1 MGFIR
6 DSSPKQPLAKARQ
19 LGLVES
25 VNRIRAATAA
35 RRKAE
40 VDAASFAANKPVREA
55 AAQAAAQAG
64 SIAAHNAAVGA
75 ASDALAVPQAQGDV
89 LLNGAGQGQ
98 DSASAN
104 TFRKRRVSFGSDS
117 GVNI

>member
-6 DSSPKQPLAKARQ
+6 NNVPKQPYSKEGMVS
-19 LGLVES
+19 LGES
-25 VNRIRAATAA
+25 VKRIRARKAA
-35 RRKAE
+35 RIKAE

>member
-1 MGFIR
+1 MGFITN
-6 DSSPKQPLAKARQ
+6 SPKLRPYSKEGTGS
-19 LGLVES
+19 LGES
-25 VNRIRAATAA
+25 INRIRARKEA
-35 RRKAE
+35 RIKAE